1 MEVTFF
7 DGVALVASIASLA
20 LAIIAIWLSF
30 KFFKLSNETSEKAK
44 ESSMSVMYSVKE
56 LEKIYGL
63 LRTESF
69 SLVRE
74 TVNYAWSREPNKI
87 DSERA
92 AKTEE
97 RINDLKNDFTK
108 QISTLFTEQ
117 DSTGNKIKELNIAIS
132 SLLTEAK
139 NIESKVKEE
148 TIRDYIIKS
157 IKEIRKRNRRPIADL
172 IIDKAIDDGLRAGD
186 VAEELHRMK
195 DDKYIHFEGERIENG
210 TIEIVLLRETE

>member
-1 MEVTFF
+1 MELSNVELLSL
-7 DGVALVASIASLA
+7 GASIASLV
-20 LAIIAIWLSF
+20 LAIVAICLSYMF
-30 KFFKLSNETSEKAK
+30 YKLSSETSEKAK

-87 DSERA
+87 ESERA

-108 QISTLFTEQ
+108 QIATLFTEQ
-117 DSTGNKIKELNIAIS
+117 DSTGNKINELNSAIS

-186 VAEELHRMK
+186 VAEELHKMK

-210 TIEIVLLRETE
+210 TVEIVLLKETE

>member
-1 MEVTFF
+1 
-7 DGVALVASIASLA
+7 
-20 LAIIAIWLSF
+20 
-30 KFFKLSNETSEKAK
+30 
-44 ESSMSVMYSVKE
+44 MSVMNSVRE

-97 RINDLKNDFTK
+97 RINDLKNDFTT

-117 DSTGNKIKELNIAIS
+117 ENTGNKINELNSAVS
-132 SLLTEAK
+132 SFLTKAK
-139 NIESKVKEE
+139 NIESQVKEE

-157 IKEIRKRNRRPIADL
+157 IKEIKKRNRRPIADL

-186 VAEELHRMK
+186 VVEELHRMK

-210 TIEIVLLRETE
+210 TIEIVLLKETE